1 MAVWHYLPLN
11 EKVFVRSSM
20 TRTGG
25 YSIIELIVTLSVMGI
40 VASIAIPG
48 FSRWL
53 PDYQLKTATTELYSN
68 LQLAKMYAVRD
79 NTEWSIVFLASCY
92 GFKKENVL
100 QTEPP
105 FELVWLYEYKGG
117 VDYGAGSATDDV
129 PGNGSAPADFVTFP
143 GDEIVFTPRG
153 MADNEGYVYLQN
165 QKNVT
170 YAVGALTTGLIIMRR
185 WTGAAW
191 E

>member
-1 MAVWHYLPLN
+1 V
-11 EKVFVRSSM
+11 S
-20 TRTGG
+20 RTGG
-25 YSIIELIVTLSVMGI
+25 YSIIELAVTMVVMGI

-79 NTEWSIVFLASCY
+79 NTEWALKFDTVFQAY
-92 GFKKENVL
+92 QIRKAKGPDGKYIDDPVTGFDVEKTILL
-100 QTEPP
+100 QN
-105 FELVWLYEYKGG
+105 YKGG
-117 VDYGAGSATDDV
+117 VGYGHGTATGDLGGGWDDE
-129 PGNGSAPADFVTFP
+129 VTFS
-143 GDEIVFTPRG
+143 GGFDNTVLFSPRG
-153 MADNEGYVYLQN
+153 MADSQGYVYLQN
-165 QKNVT
+165 NKNVT
-170 YAVGALTTGLIIMRR
+170 YAVGTLTTGLILMRK

>member
-1 MAVWHYLPLN
+1 M
-11 EKVFVRSSM
+11 S
-20 TRTGG
+20 RTGG
-25 YSIIELIVTLSVMGI
+25 YSIIELAVTMVVMGI

-79 NTEWSIVFLASCY
+79 NIEWSVKFNKGLGAY
-92 GFKKENVL
+92 VFKKGGVV
-100 QTEPP
+100 QTESAV
-105 FELVWLYEYKGG
+105 LLSRYKGG
-117 VDYGAGSATDDV
+117 VAYGYGNAADSIPSSGSPPPDV
-129 PGNGSAPADFVTFP
+129 VTFP
-143 GDEIVFTPRG
+143 YYDPYYEVKFNPRG
-153 MADNEGYVYLQN
+153 MADSQGYVYLQN
-165 QKNVT
+165 NKNVT
-170 YAVGALTTGLIIMRR
+170 YAVGSLTTGLILMRK

>member
-1 MAVWHYLPLN
+1 
-11 EKVFVRSSM
+11 M

-25 YSIIELIVTLSVMGI
+25 YSIIELVVTIAVMGI

-79 NTEWSIVFLASCY
+79 NGEWALFFSPNFQLYQIITGGPDGDYSTTADNTVE
-92 GFKKENVL
+92 K
-100 QTEPP
+100 TI
-105 FELVWLYEYKGG
+105 WLDNYKGG
-117 VDYGAGSATDDV
+117 VAYGPGSATDTI
-129 PGNGSAPADFVTFP
+129 PPSGSAPTDFVTFP
-143 GDEIVFTPRG
+143 NDEIVFTPRG
-153 MADNEGYVYLQN
+153 MADHEGYVYLQN
-165 QKNVT
+165 NKNVA
-170 YAVGALTTGLIIMRR
+170 YAVGALKTGLILMRK

>member
-1 MAVWHYLPLN
+1 
-11 EKVFVRSSM
+11 M

-25 YSIIELIVTLSVMGI
+25 YSIIELAVTLVVMGI

-68 LQLAKMYAVRD
+68 LQMAKMYAVRD
-79 NTEWSIVFLASCY
+79 NTEWSVLFLIGGSY
-92 GFKKENVL
+92 VLRKEGAT
-100 QTEPP
+100 QTEHP
-105 FELVWLYEYKGG
+105 LVSLSDYRGG
-117 VDYGAGSATDDV
+117 VAYGYGNATDSI
-129 PGNGSAPADFVTFP
+129 PSSGSPPADVVTFP
-143 GDEIVFTPRG
+143 YYDPNYEVKFNPRG
-153 MADNEGYVYLQN
+153 MADSEGYVYLQN
-165 QKNVT
+165 NKNVT
-170 YAVGALTTGLIIMRR
+170 YAVGSLTTGLILMRK

>member
-1 MAVWHYLPLN
+1 
-11 EKVFVRSSM
+11 M

-25 YSIIELIVTLSVMGI
+25 YSIIELAVTLVVMGI

-79 NTEWSIVFLASCY
+79 NSEWAVEFNTVFQAY
-92 GFKKENVL
+92 QIRKGTGPDGKYTDPGGFDVEKTILL
-100 QTEPP
+100 QN
-105 FELVWLYEYKGG
+105 YKGG
-117 VDYGAGSATDDV
+117 VGYGHGTATGDLGGGWDDE
-129 PGNGSAPADFVTFP
+129 VTF
-143 GDEIVFTPRG
+143 GVNTVVFSPRG
-153 MADNEGYVYLQN
+153 MADHEGYVYLQN
-165 QKNVT
+165 NKNVT
-170 YAVGALTTGLIIMRR
+170 YAVGALTTGLIIMRK